1 MKLSRNKK
9 IFAIVGVILMVVS
22 GIAFIKGNQSANS
35 YVPPQGPLVTGV
47 VSFSNL
53 SENVSSEII
62 KNNQDSKIPVSGSIQ
77 AFINLPPGDFVA
89 NLTAMNIYNDGY
101 QAVGSGNLSSNG
113 SFNFNLF
120 YSFFSISEQWK
131 SNLLLTRDSNKN
143 ISIMFEINE
152 KIKRNGYVYIYTF
165 ANPIIFSPFNISQFN
180 KPVFHINRH
189 FILGK
194 ASAIVPVSNSTSTN
208 GGPLYI
214 KGPGGGGGTVTVTE
228 QTSCSWDVE
237 KGTTLDNINFP
248 LLIFNN
254 TSELTNGNIA
264 GYATLG
270 LIGTSLSF
278 TTSQGFA
285 TSDSNVSNVNDW
297 SFSASS
303 TSSLSLSNGFV
314 GSNMFEAPAP
324 EDSAPINYIYLSGI
338 NMQITK
344 YELMETETTREFYN
358 GILIKTTTATFG
370 TGNYQLQ
377 LELINS
383 QSSSYSVGAG
393 TLPSY
398 MGQALQDVLTQNGTA
413 GGDYGL
419 GVLTYNNQISFTD
432 LNNNLSSSVTSTEW
446 QTVTNAASIGLASL
460 GVAATIAAGVEA
472 ASAGTIG
479 AAAVLAL
486 VVSMAG
492 VLASVLA
499 AASSVVISSSSV
511 TSIYESS
518 LHSFSEQ
525 NLTLGVYLN
534 PDTLNFDGYNIESA
548 SPYIVGSLS

>member
-1 MKLSRNKK
+1 
-9 IFAIVGVILMVVS
+9 MVVS
-22 GIAFIKGNQSANS
+22 GIALIKANQSANS
-35 YVPPQGPLVTGV
+35 NVPPKGPLVTGV

-62 KNNQDSKIPVSGSIQ
+62 KNNQDSKIPPSGNIQ
-77 AFINLPPGDFVA
+77 AFINLPPGDFAA
-89 NLTAMNIYNDGY
+89 NLTSMNIYSHGY
-101 QAVGSGNLSSNG
+101 QEIGSGNLSSNG
-113 SFNFNLF
+113 SFNFCLF

-152 KIKRNGYVYIYTF
+152 KIQRNGYVYIYTF

-180 KPVFHINRH
+180 KPVFHINRN

-194 ASAIVPVSNSTSTN
+194 PSAIVPILNITSTN
-208 GGPLYI
+208 GSPLYI
-214 KGPGGGGGTVTVTE
+214 NGPCGGGTVIVTE
-228 QTSCSWDVE
+228 QTSCSWNVLGSNTSTD
-237 KGTTLDNINFP
+237 INFP

-254 TSELTNGNIA
+254 TSKLSMTNGDVV
-264 GYATLG
+264 GSATLG
-270 LIGTSLSF
+270 VINSSVSF

-285 TSDSNVSNVNDW
+285 TSNSNVSNVNDW
-297 SFSASS
+297 SFSDSY
-303 TSSLSLSNGFV
+303 TPSLSLINGFAE
-314 GSNMFEAPAP
+314 SDLFETPCIY
-324 EDSAPINYIYLSGI
+324 DSASIKYIYLSGI

-377 LELINS
+377 LGLVNS

-413 GGDYGL
+413 GGYYSL
-419 GVLTYNNQISFTD
+419 GVLNPKSQISFTD
-432 LNNNLSSSVTSTEW
+432 LNNNLSSSVKSSEW
-446 QTVTNAASIGLASL
+446 QTVTNVASIGMASL
-460 GVAATIAAGVEA
+460 GVAATIAAVAEA
-472 ASAGTIG
+472 ASAGTIS

-486 VVSMAG
+486 VVSMSG
-492 VLASVLA
+492 VIASVLA

-511 TSIYESS
+511 TSIYQSD
-518 LHSFSEQ
+518 LHSGSTQSF
-525 NLTLGVYLN
+525 TLGVYLN
-534 PDTLNFDGYNIESA
+534 PDTINFDGYNIESA

>member
-1 MKLSRNKK
+1 M
-9 IFAIVGVILMVVS
+9 VIS

-35 YVPPQGPLVTGV
+35 YVPQQGPLVTGV
-47 VSFSNL
+47 LSFSNL

-77 AFINLPPGDFVA
+77 AFINLLPGDFVA
-89 NLTAMNIYNDGY
+89 NLTAMNSYNDGY
-101 QAVGSGNLSSNG
+101 QAIGSGNLSSNG
-113 SFNFNLF
+113 SFSFHLF
-120 YSFFSISEQWK
+120 YSFFSFSEQWK
-131 SNLLLTRDSNKN
+131 SNLLLTGDSNKN
-143 ISIMFEINE
+143 ISIMFEIND
-152 KIKRNGYVYIYTF
+152 KIQRNGYAYIYTF

-180 KPVFHINRH
+180 KPVFHINRN

-194 ASAIVPVSNSTSTN
+194 PSAIVPDSNSTSTN

-214 KGPGGGGGTVTVTE
+214 KGPGGGETVIVAE

-237 KGTTLDNINFP
+237 KSSTLTNINFP

-254 TSELTNGNIA
+254 TSKLTNGNIA

-285 TSDSNVSNVNDW
+285 TSDSSVSNVNDW

-303 TSSLSLSNGFV
+303 TSSLSLSNGFA

-324 EDSAPINYIYLSGI
+324 EDITAINYIYLSGI

-344 YELMETETTREFYN
+344 YELTWTETTREFYN

-370 TGNYQLQ
+370 TVNYQLQ

-419 GVLTYNNQISFTD
+419 GC
-432 LNNNLSSSVTSTEW
+432 
-446 QTVTNAASIGLASL
+446 
-460 GVAATIAAGVEA
+460 
-472 ASAGTIG
+472 
-479 AAAVLAL
+479 
-486 VVSMAG
+486 
-492 VLASVLA
+492 
-499 AASSVVISSSSV
+499 
-511 TSIYESS
+511 
-518 LHSFSEQ
+518 
-525 NLTLGVYLN
+525 
-534 PDTLNFDGYNIESA
+534 
-548 SPYIVGSLS
+548 